1 MGTTDMLDAIVIGG
15 GIAGLAAA
23 WDLRDRNVLVL
34 EATNRVGG
42 RIKSEPRGDVWLNFG
57 AHVFSGA
64 GSVSDRLLAETGMS
78 APLVPGRLA
87 AVSLNG
93 KLVASGGVE
102 TFPFR
107 LPMPLRSR
115 VALVRAGVALRI
127 AVAQYAKIAAPV
139 PGEDPAVRQLRML
152 AFMDDR
158 SFSQFAGRL
167 PEDVDLLLR
176 STLTRSSG
184 EPEQLPAGYG
194 VGYFHL
200 VWNRTAGL
208 SRNILGGP
216 TRFIEALALG
226 LGDRIHRGA
235 VVSSVRQDDDG
246 VTVSWIEDGVAHEA
260 RAAAAVVATPAY
272 VTRQIVAGLPDDTA
286 AALDAIPYGP
296 YIVGSLLTGETGPK
310 PWDGL
315 YALATPKRSFSML
328 FNMGNVLRAG
338 ETARRPGGSLM
349 AYAAAGFAR
358 ALWALD
364 DTAIEARFR
373 EDFAALFP
381 GTDTEVREV
390 VVQRWEQGVPHPTVG
405 RSKLQAPLTRPLG
418 RVHLAGDYLGSWYTE
433 TAAQTATTAA
443 ARIRE
448 LIGG

>member
-1 MGTTDMLDAIVIGG
+1 MVTRDTLDAIVIGG

-34 EATNRVGG
+34 EATDRVGG
-42 RIKSEPRGDVWLNFG
+42 RIKSEPRGDVWLNLG

-64 GSVSDRLLAETGMS
+64 GSASDRLLAETGMH
-78 APLVPGRLA
+78 APTVSGRLA

-107 LPMPLRSR
+107 LPMPLMSR
-115 VALVRAGVALRI
+115 VALVRAGIKLRL

-152 AFMDDR
+152 QFMDDR
-158 SFSQFAGRL
+158 SFREFSGTL
-167 PEDVDLLLR
+167 PEDVDLLFR

-216 TRFIEALALG
+216 TRFTDALAAG
-226 LGDRIHRGA
+226 LGDRVHRGA
-235 VVSSVRQDDDG
+235 VVSSVRQDANG
-246 VTVSWIEDGVAHEA
+246 VTVSWTDAGVAHEA

-272 VTRQIVAGLPDDTA
+272 VTREIVTGLPDDTA
-286 AALDAIPYGP
+286 AALNAIPYGP
-296 YIVGSLLTGETGPK
+296 YIVGSLLTGEQGAK
-310 PWDGL
+310 PWDDL

-328 FNMGNVLRAG
+328 FNMGNVLRGG
-338 ETARRPGGSLM
+338 ETTRRPGGSLM
-349 AYAAAGFAR
+349 VYAAAGFAR
-358 ALWALD
+358 RLWDVAD
-364 DTAIEARFR
+364 ADIASRFR
-373 EDFAALFP
+373 EDLAALFP

-390 VVQRWEQGVPHPTVG
+390 VVQRWERGVPHPIVG
-405 RSKLQAPLTRPLG
+405 RSKLQAPLTKPLG
-418 RVHLAGDYLGSWYTE
+418 RVHLAGDYLGSWHTE
-433 TAAQTATTAA
+433 TAIRTATSAA
-443 ARIRE
+443 AQIRGQ
-448 LIGG
+448 IGG